1 MSDGGHNSCTQSIQK
16 GISKKERRIKDQ
28 ILKLRTSTESIKEP
42 DVS

>member
-1 MSDGGHNSCTQSIQK
+1 MEGTTHVHRVY
-16 GISKKERRIKDQ
+16 KKAYPRKREQRIKDQ